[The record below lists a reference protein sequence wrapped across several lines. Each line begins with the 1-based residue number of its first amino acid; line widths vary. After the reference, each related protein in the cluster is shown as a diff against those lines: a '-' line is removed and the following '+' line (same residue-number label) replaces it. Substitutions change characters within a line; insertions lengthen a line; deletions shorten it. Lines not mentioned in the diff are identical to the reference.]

1 MTKESR
7 VSLDGKCVL
16 VTGAARRVGAAIA
29 TALHA
34 DGANVAIHYRS
45 SAADADALCARF
57 NELRPSSS
65 IVLQADLVADQ
76 EPEKLIADVLAWS
89 GQLDLLVN
97 NASSFYPTP
106 LGAIS
111 PDDWADLAG
120 SNLRAPLFLSQAA
133 APPLRQAG
141 GCIVNIVDIHARKPL
156 RDHHVYG
163 AAKAGLA
170 MLTRSLAKSLAPT
183 VRVNGVA
190 PGAIMWPED
199 GMTESVKKNII
210 DQIPLGRR
218 GKPEDIAN
226 AVLFLARD
234 ATFVTGQVLPIDGG
248 RSIGW

>member
-1 MTKESR
+1 M
-7 VSLDGKCVL
+7 SLDGKCVL

-57 NELRPSSS
+57 NALRPSSS
-65 IVLQADLVADQ
+65 IALQSDLVAEL

-89 GQLDLLVN
+89 GRLDLLVN
-97 NASSFYPTP
+97 NASTFYPTP

-111 PDDWADLAG
+111 PDDWADLTG

-133 APPLRQAG
+133 APSLRQVG

-190 PGAIMWPED
+190 PGAVMWPED

-234 ATFVTGQVLPIDGG
+234 ATFITGQVLPIDGG